1 MEGNKHVQTAQ
12 RMPSGKK
19 DMWKENQLLF
29 KQSDLYVIP
38 ESLIK
43 EIFMSLNQQQLVSQV
58 WFL

>member
-29 KQSDLYVIP
+29 KQSDL
-38 ESLIK
+38 
-43 EIFMSLNQQQLVSQV
+43 
-58 WFL
+58 